1 MFDNCFRGKKIVV
14 TGSMGFKGSHLTRWL
29 NKQDAIV
36 TALGHYPLTKPN
48 HTDLLD
54 QYGVPTELLDYDRL
68 LGIFAQTQ
76 PDLVIHLAAKAIVAD
91 CFKDPRHTFEN
102 NIMAAVNIM
111 EAARQTPSV
120 KGIVLITTDK
130 VYEDQN
136 WIWGYRENDAL
147 GGIDPYSASKVCIE
161 HAIRCYRGLGV
172 NIAACRAGNV
182 IGGGDW
188 SPHRLLPD
196 MVKAASNG
204 EPVVIHTPQAT
215 RPFQH
220 VLDALR
226 GYLLLGQKILNGED
240 VNGAWNFGP
249 NEALTVLEVLKIAKN
264 HWDKIEWVIDEQPT
278 HDHMV
283 YQLKLDSSK
292 ALNSLGWKTLWSTE
306 KAIAKTIEWY
316 RAYFQEGEV
325 LTDKQIEEFENGM

>member
-14 TGSMGFKGSHLTRWL
+14 TGCFGYKGSWLCRWL
-29 NKQDAIV
+29 RNQGAIV
-36 TALGHYPLTKPN
+36 YGFGHPPSTSPSHANILSLSGGYLELLGYD
-48 HTDLLD
+48 DLLKRFHD
-54 QYGVPTELLDYDRL
+54 
-68 LGIFAQTQ
+68 IK

-102 NIMAAVNIM
+102 NLMAAVNIM
-111 EAARQTPSV
+111 EAARQTESV
-120 KGIVLITTDK
+120 KGVVLVTTDK

-136 WIWGYRENDAL
+136 WMWGYRENDEL

-161 HAIRCYRGLGV
+161 HATRCYRGLGV

-220 VLDALR
+220 ILDALR

-240 VNGAWNFGP
+240 VNEAWNFGP
-249 NEALTVLEVLKIAKN
+249 SEALTVLEVLKIAKN
-264 HWDKIEWVIDEQPT
+264 NWDKIGWTIDEQPT

-325 LTDKQIEEFENGM
+325 LTDKQIEEYEGKE